1 LPAAAWTKAHDAASV
16 VLVPAAFVGTV
27 GAPPCHVEGAIEV
40 HCTVE
45 VDDAAEGVG
54 ARKGIVAPMRA
65 VSPSINCQSPAARSE
80 AKKPDVWATS
90 RRKGCSIR

>member
-1 LPAAAWTKAHDAASV
+1 MPAAAWTKAHDAASV
-16 VLVPAAFVGTV
+16 VLVPTAFVGTV

-54 ARKGIVAPMRA
+54 ARKGVVGADARRVTIDQLPVAGGQ
-65 VSPSINCQSPAARSE
+65 VGSEEARRMGD
-80 AKKPDVWATS
+80 KQT
-90 RRKGCSIR
+90 